1 MFFWTVG
8 GNRSTQ
14 RRPTHVWGE
23 HANSTQEGPSWKSN
37 LEPCDYEAAVLTT
50 VLSTNLLF
58 LLLIGLNTP
67 GPGDQ
72 QDGVGLEGL
81 SLTPVV

>member
-1 MFFWTVG
+1 M
-8 GNRSTQ
+8 
-14 RRPTHVWGE
+14 
-23 HANSTQEGPSWKSN
+23 
-37 LEPCDYEAAVLTT
+37 LTT
-50 VLSTNLLF
+50 VLSTNLLV

-72 QDGVGLEGL
+72 QEVQQLNPGNQDGVGLEGL